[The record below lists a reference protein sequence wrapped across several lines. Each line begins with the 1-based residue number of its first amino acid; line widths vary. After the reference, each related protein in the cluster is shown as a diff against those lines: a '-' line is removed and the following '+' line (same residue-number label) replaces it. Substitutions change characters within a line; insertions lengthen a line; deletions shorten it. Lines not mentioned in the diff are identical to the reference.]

1 MNIDDYTKIT
11 HKRYSSLKTQ
21 DESKKI
27 KYLKNLITRILLS
40 IILII
45 SIAIFIKC
53 NDDNKA
59 LINKYLFQENFKFTK
74 VNKWYQDKLGNILPD
89 TNSNSELVFSSDI
102 LKNKYTSYKDG
113 IQIECAKNSPIS
125 TLYGGI
131 VIFIGEKDNYGSV
144 VIVQGNDGID
154 YTYGNIKNT
163 SINLYDYIEKDTIIG
178 EAIDEYIYLVLE
190 KDGKYLKYDEYLKE
204 N

>member
-59 LINKYLFQENFKFTK
+59 LIK
-74 VNKWYQDKLGNILPD
+74 I
-89 TNSNSELVFSSDI
+89 
-102 LKNKYTSYKDG
+102 
-113 IQIECAKNSPIS
+113 
-125 TLYGGI
+125 
-131 VIFIGEKDNYGSV
+131 
-144 VIVQGNDGID
+144 
-154 YTYGNIKNT
+154 
-163 SINLYDYIEKDTIIG
+163 
-178 EAIDEYIYLVLE
+178 
-190 KDGKYLKYDEYLKE
+190 
-204 N
+204 

>member
-53 NDDNKA
+53 NDNNKT

-74 VNKWYQDKLGNILPD
+74 VNKW
-89 TNSNSELVFSSDI
+89 
-102 LKNKYTSYKDG
+102 
-113 IQIECAKNSPIS
+113 
-125 TLYGGI
+125 
-131 VIFIGEKDNYGSV
+131 
-144 VIVQGNDGID
+144 
-154 YTYGNIKNT
+154 
-163 SINLYDYIEKDTIIG
+163 
-178 EAIDEYIYLVLE
+178 
-190 KDGKYLKYDEYLKE
+190 
-204 N
+204 